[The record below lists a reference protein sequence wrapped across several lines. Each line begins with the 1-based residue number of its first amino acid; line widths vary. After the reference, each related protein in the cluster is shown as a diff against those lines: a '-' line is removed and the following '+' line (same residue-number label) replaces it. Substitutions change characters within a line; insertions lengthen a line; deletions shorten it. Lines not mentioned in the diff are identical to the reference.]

1 MSIQAPKS
9 RLVKDAATLTEFFKS
24 GFRGDRSR
32 RILMVVGNRLVGDSR
47 VLKSAIS
54 LADQGFEVV
63 LVGARPLSDDFAIGH
78 LSGLPYILVNSE
90 ELSPGADTAGHEAAM
105 RTIGLR
111 LVRALASADFGI
123 VYSHDFWGLDL
134 GFHVMQGLAY
144 RLPLYWIHDIHEYV
158 KGYEGIL
165 PAGRLAYAIETERIR
180 IGLPDQLV
188 FVNERI
194 GELICKDLGIGAESR
209 LIVHNAPREQVPSAF
224 DLRGEIGLAPEVPL
238 GVYLG
243 RATAARGLDVLIPA
257 LKAVPELHFALLS
270 SAAADY
276 IAQLRAAAQDAG
288 VGERL
293 HTFRYVPDTEVASA
307 AESATF
313 GLSPLTRYGNADLAV
328 PTKVLEFI
336 HAKLP
341 MVVSDA
347 TFQADF
353 VREHGLGE
361 VYPAADAAEF
371 IAAIRRVLAKRP
383 TPDFAALQARYSW
396 SAQFAAV
403 IDHLEAYAS
412 HERPKSRGVFQGP
425 GPSAGQPGILAR
437 ALRAGGTPAQSINV
451 SMSPGFSHASDAY
464 WPASAIF
471 EQASVAMWAV
481 RRFDVLHLHF
491 RPIIKVFAGDE
502 YHPAAFADLALAHEA
517 GKRIVFHF
525 RGSEI
530 RINSEFRKANPFAWP
545 EAEDPSGMPDSQKL
559 LLLQH
564 VRENADIILVPDV
577 ELQTYVPDARV
588 VQRAVELKKL
598 AFVGAKRK
606 DRPKICHAP
615 TRRGAKGTDEVLAAV
630 KKLQD
635 EGVEFEFTLL
645 EGLPHKKLIA
655 VLADADIV
663 IDQLLIGWYGVL
675 SVEAMALGKA
685 VIAYIRDDLV
695 NEVPKDV
702 LVNASPLTIEDRL
715 RELIADP
722 ERRVSLGK
730 AARAY
735 VERYHAAGVVAKR
748 LEEVYR
754 EVRQKPVNGPS
765 PTLFAT
771 QIGAAHQ
778 IGAIARKAAA
788 AKKAA
793 AAAAAAPAVEAKAA
807 KPVAKK
813 AAARG
818 ERTLG
823 MRLAHMTPAKVVN
836 RIGRMLRLVDHPAD
850 RR

>member
-9 RLVKDAATLTEFFKS
+9 RLVKDAATLTEFLAK
-24 GFRGDRSR
+24 GFRGEINR

-54 LADQGFEVV
+54 LADRGYEVV
-63 LVGARPLSDDFAIGH
+63 LVGARPLTDDFAVGH

-90 ELSPGADTAGHEAAM
+90 ELSPGADAAGHETAM

-111 LVRALASADFGI
+111 LVRGLASASFGV

-165 PAGRLAYAIETERIR
+165 PAGRLAYAIETERRR

-194 GELICKDLGIGAESR
+194 GELICKDLEVGPERR
-209 LIVHNAPREQVPSAF
+209 LIVHNAPRQQVASKF
-224 DLRGEIGLAPEVPL
+224 DLRAQIGLGPEVPL

-257 LKAVPELHFALLS
+257 LEAIPGLHFALLS

-276 IAQLRAAAQDAG
+276 IAQLRSAADKAG
-288 VGERL
+288 VSDRL
-293 HTFRYVPDTEVASA
+293 HTFGYVPDTEVASA
-307 AESATF
+307 AQSATF

-336 HAKLP
+336 HARLP

-361 VYPAADAAEF
+361 VYPATDASAFVE
-371 IAAIRRVLAKRP
+371 AVQKVLA
-383 TPDFAALQARYSW
+383 TPPAPDWPALQARFAW
-396 SAQFAAV
+396 DAQFGCV
-403 IDHLEAYAS
+403 VDHLEAYAA
-412 HERPKSRGVFQGP
+412 HGRPKSRGVFHGP

-437 ALRAGGTPAQSINV
+437 ALRARGTAAQSINV
-451 SMSPGFSHASDAY
+451 SMTTGFSHQSDAY
-464 WPASAIF
+464 WPASAVF
-471 EQASVAMWAV
+471 EQASLAMWAA

-491 RPIIKVFAGDE
+491 RAIVKIFVDDGYD
-502 YHPAAFADLALAHEA
+502 PASFADFTLAHEA
-517 GKRIVFHF
+517 GKRVVFQF
-525 RGSEI
+525 RGSEM
-530 RINSEFRKANPFAWP
+530 RLNDEFRKCNPFAWP
-545 EAEDPSGMPDSQKL
+545 EAEDPSGMPDSQKR

-564 VRENADIILVPDV
+564 VRENADVILVPDV
-577 ELQTYVPDARV
+577 ELQTYVPEAKI

-598 AFVGAKRK
+598 AYVGAKRK
-606 DRPKICHAP
+606 ERPKVCHAP
-615 TRRGAKGTDEVLAAV
+615 TRRGAKGTDEVLEAV
-630 KKLQD
+630 KKLQS
-635 EGVEFEFTLL
+635 EGVDFEFTLL
-645 EGLPHKKLIA
+645 EGLPHKKLLA

-695 NEVPKDV
+695 GEVPEGV
-702 LVNASPLTIEDRL
+702 LVNANPLTIEDRL
-715 RELIADP
+715 RELIADH
-722 ERRVSLGK
+722 ERRASLGK
-730 AARAY
+730 AARAF
-735 VERYHAAGVVAKR
+735 VERYHAADVVAKR

-754 EVRQKPVNGPS
+754 EVQRAPARDPS
-765 PTLFAT
+765 HGLFRT
-771 QIGAAHQ
+771 QIECAQKVGAL
-778 IGAIARKAAA
+778 ARKAAA

-793 AAAAAAPAVEAKAA
+793 AAAAVTDAKPVKAAAA
-807 KPVAKK
+807 KPAQ
-813 AAARG
+813 ARG

-823 MRLAHMTPAKVVN
+823 HRLAHMTPAKVVN
-836 RIGRMLRLVDHPAD
+836 RIGRILGVVKPPQGRK
-850 RR
+850 